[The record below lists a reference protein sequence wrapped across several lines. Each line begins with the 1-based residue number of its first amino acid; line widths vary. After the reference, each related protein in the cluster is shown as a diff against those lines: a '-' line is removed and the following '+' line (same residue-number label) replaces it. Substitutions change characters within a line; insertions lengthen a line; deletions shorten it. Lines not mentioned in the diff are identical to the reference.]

1 MIDSSSK
8 RPAGMFGFS
17 VVWIGQIVSLLG
29 TNMTGFAQTIWAY
42 EITGS
47 ATALALVGFFFV
59 TPLLIFSPIAG
70 AIVDR
75 YNRKLMM
82 MVSDLASG
90 LATIIILVLYT
101 TGNLEIWHLYI
112 TSAFQGLFQTFQW
125 PAYSAAITT
134 MLPKEQYGRAN
145 GMLSL
150 AESAS
155 GIFAPVLAGA
165 MMAFIGFGGILTI
178 DIITFVIA
186 IGALLL
192 VEIPQPQITVSGI
205 ESRGT
210 IWKEAAYG
218 FRYILKRPSLLGL
231 QLVFMLG
238 NFFVG
243 IPLAIRAP
251 TILASTN
258 NNELIF
264 GSVNSVGAI
273 GGLVGG
279 LVMSAWGG
287 PKRRIHGVLGGWAI
301 SSLFGIVLFG
311 FADGL
316 IGWSIASFIAVFF
329 VPIINGSNQAIWQA
343 KVAPDLQG
351 RVFSIRRLIAW
362 FVTPAAQLVAGPLA
376 DFVFEPGI
384 QSNTLMA
391 STAGTVVGTHPGSG
405 MSLMWIIFGFL
416 AFTISIASYSIPVIR
431 NAEEI
436 LPDYDQPVPNHE
448 EFQEQLQDLLR
459 TRQRVLAA
467 QPSQGRDRALRH
479 ITNELRELGRRRG
492 FPSN

>member
-1 MIDSSSK
+1 MTTTTK
-8 RPAGMFGFS
+8 RPTGMFGFTI
-17 VVWIGQIVSLLG
+17 VWIGQIISLVG

-75 YNRKLMM
+75 YNRKMMM

-90 LATIIILVLYT
+90 LATIIILILYT
-101 TGNLEIWHLYI
+101 SGMLEIWHLYI
-112 TSAFQGLFQTFQW
+112 TAAFQGFFQTFQW

-134 MLPKEQYGRAN
+134 MIPKEQYGRAN
-145 GMLSL
+145 GMMAL

-178 DIITFVIA
+178 DIITFIVA
-186 IGALLL
+186 IGALLF
-192 VEIPQPQITVSGI
+192 VAIPQPKVTQAGL
-205 ESRGT
+205 ESRGS
-210 IWKEAAYG
+210 IWKEAGYG
-218 FRYILKRPSLLGL
+218 FRYILKRPPLLGL
-231 QLVFMLG
+231 QMVFMLG

-243 IPLAIRAP
+243 IPIAIVAP

-258 NNELIF
+258 NNEMIF
-264 GSVNSVGAI
+264 GTVNSVGAV

-279 LVMSAWGG
+279 LAMSAWGG
-287 PKRRIHGVLGGWAI
+287 PKRRIHGVLGGWALLSI
-301 SSLFGIVLFG
+301 LGVVLFG
-311 FADGL
+311 FSDSL
-316 IGWSIASFIAVFF
+316 IGWSIASFFGLFF
-329 VPIINGSNQAIWQA
+329 GPIINASNQSIWQA

-362 FVTPAAQLVAGPLA
+362 FVNPAAQLIAGPLA
-376 DFVFEPGI
+376 DFVFEPGM

-391 STAGTVVGTHPGSG
+391 STAGRVVGMDPGSG
-405 MSLMWIIFGFL
+405 MSLMWIIFGTL
-416 AFTISIASYSIPVIR
+416 AFATSIGSYMIPIIR
-431 NAEEI
+431 NVEDI
-436 LPDYDQPVPNHE
+436 LPDHDQPVPE
-448 EFQEQLQDLLR
+448 AEDLDSQLQDLLK
-459 TRQRVLAA
+459 TRQRLLTTR
-467 QPSQGRDRALRH
+467 PSEGRERALRH
-479 ITNELRELGRRRG
+479 ISHEIRELGRRRSI
-492 FPSN
+492 P